1 MKQSPS
7 HSALTLLVMLSVL
20 FLMLCPSVS
29 AMYPRDG
36 ARHVDRTNAARHIRV
51 GIRMEDGMV
60 TDDDGI
66 IGNGTRGA
74 DRAPSSHRRHHAR
87 PTSGNTA
94 EADVVTLGGGMLPER
109 DGAQPRDGALD
120 RAIGDLSGG
129 MLGDPSTPMRGRTLP
144 DEGTNDNDV
153 AGNGGIANDDIAD
166 GNTENGNGGDMVE
179 DGTIED
185 GHAEDGV
192 VDDSGE
198 GKGETEDGN
207 SSARSILPWI
217 IGILVVLAAVL
228 VALALMPRRRRR

>member
-1 MKQSPS
+1 MLLLLLTPTA
-7 HSALTLLVMLSVL
+7 SALS
-20 FLMLCPSVS
+20 
-29 AMYPRDG
+29 R
-36 ARHVDRTNAARHIRV
+36 I
-51 GIRMEDGMV
+51 EDGEESGCATAMMQHEDGRV
-60 TDDDGI
+60 TDEDGR

-87 PTSGNTA
+87 PTSGDTA

-144 DEGTNDNDV
+144 DEGTNDN
-153 AGNGGIANDDIAD
+153 GIANDDIAD